1 MDIRLFDQTGATNEY
16 LGVLFTVHKQGNRYI
31 LDFIVKELPMKN
43 GAPLSIKMHPEQN
56 HKRSHVHIY
65 RRKEKLASVS
75 LNGEFLVGGQT
86 LSSNEKSKLLF
97 WLSSNQE
104 PLQDL
109 WRTINQGE
117 SHDTILSKI
126 QGQWQ
131 YRGIVFKGTKP
142 EKETIVEGVH
152 LWHNGDLSYTLQEN
166 GTIKIVCTNDVCAYV
181 PKENEIHEKA
191 LLFECPNYQCKT
203 EV

>member
-1 MDIRLFDQTGATNEY
+1 MDTRIFDHIGTTNEY
-16 LGVLFTVHKQGNRYI
+16 MGVPFFVRRQGDLYI
-31 LDFIVKELPMKN
+31 LDFLVKELTSKN
-43 GAPLSIKMHPEQN
+43 GAPLYIKMYPERN
-56 HKRSHVHIY
+56 HQRPHVHIY
-65 RRKEKLASVS
+65 RRKVKIASVA
-75 LNGEFLVGGQT
+75 LNGDFLVGGQT
-86 LSSNEKSKLLF
+86 LSSKEKSKLLF

-109 WRTINQGE
+109 WRAINQGE

-142 EKETIVEGVH
+142 EKETIVDGVH

-181 PKENEIHEKA
+181 PKESEICENA